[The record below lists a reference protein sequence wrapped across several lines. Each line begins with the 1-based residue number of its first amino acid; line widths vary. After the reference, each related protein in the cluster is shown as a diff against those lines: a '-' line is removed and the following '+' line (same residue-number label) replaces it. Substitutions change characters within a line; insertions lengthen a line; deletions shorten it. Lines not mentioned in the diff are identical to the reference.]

1 MNKTLDTARPIDL
14 TSSEAETLGELLD
27 IIHEHINDYELTGD
41 EITSLN
47 KAEEIL
53 FRLYVFG
60 QKVV

>member
-14 TSSEAETLGELLD
+14 TPSEAETLGELLD
-27 IIHEHINDYELTGD
+27 IIHEYINDYELTED
-41 EITSLN
+41 EIKSLN